1 MNLTRIAAL
10 PGSGGGVVSQLQL
23 EPEAQAEQRAKNVFQ
38 TMCDELVLGPIVD
51 TVADTKLDEAHIKPD
66 GGGHP
71 FIDDPVPGS
80 LTLALEYEEHLRKQM
95 KDVFQQRLSQILT
108 GPFAGLGGLRSELQ
122 TAIVK
127 SYAPGSEVPR
137 DQGLDHVND
146 ALSMKLLTTVPRGPV
161 VTADSLPQLQ
171 AAIAKN
177 QAARKDSFAH
187 PPRHFGLG
195 HRMEPHDLQAWLDVN
210 FTTLQGPP
218 RAYYGWDPKT
228 GGIAEGDEPVRRVYE
243 VLGYGSGAAT
253 ETERRQRAT
262 GALFVALRELLY
274 QHRAHR
280 VEPVLVLRHG
290 LEVSGDEDYTRVSI
304 RLDFPNLESVVSL
317 ALVHEGC
324 PPPDADT
331 AYAWS

>member
-38 TMCDELVLGPIVD
+38 TMCDELVLGPIMD
-51 TVADTKLDEAHIKPD
+51 TVADTKLDEARIKPD
-66 GGGHP
+66 GSGHP
-71 FIDDPVPGS
+71 FVNDPVPGS

-95 KDVFQQRLSQILT
+95 KDVFQQRLPQILMR
-108 GPFAGLGGLRSELQ
+108 PFAGLGGLRSELQ
-122 TAIVK
+122 DAIVK
-127 SYAPGSEVPR
+127 SYAPGSEAPR
-137 DQGLDHVND
+137 DLRPGQ
-146 ALSMKLLTTVPRGPV
+146 V

-171 AAIAKN
+171 AAIAKD

-262 GALFVALRELLY
+262 GALFMALRELLH

-304 RLDFPNLESVVSL
+304 RLDFPNLGSVTSSARV
-317 ALVHEGC
+317 
-324 PPPDADT
+324 PPGSPAPSADT
-331 AYAWS
+331 AYTWS